1 MIGCLLHSADF
12 DMFYSSGC
20 DGLFKAFRDCFLTHV
35 CQLIFRVITRIACCQ
50 QYFRLCP
57 FLFDFLHSFL
67 YSMFRMSTVVSIA
80 VCRFCCI
87 SLNSLCVGLWL
98 LRDDLPEFGK
108 LILNVAQA
116 DALFSEWL
124 PSVALLAFLAHWFDA
139 VNYAA
144 YELQRAIFLIALDD
158 RLRKNASDFSQHL
171 DEVFGG

>member
-1 MIGCLLHSADF
+1 M
-12 DMFYSSGC
+12 
-20 DGLFKAFRDCFLTHV
+20 
-35 CQLIFRVITRIACCQ
+35 
-50 QYFRLCP
+50 
-57 FLFDFLHSFL
+57 
-67 YSMFRMSTVVSIA
+67 VVSIA
-80 VCRFCCI
+80 VCRFCAI

-98 LRDDLPEFGK
+98 LRDGLPEFRK

-158 RLRKNASDFSQHL
+158 RLRKNASDFSQRV